1 MIEEPVFNG
10 SESSSVTA
18 RQFVNSSPEFNVCV
32 HRKKIYDFVSNSH
45 RPGVIV

>member
-1 MIEEPVFNG
+1 MIKEAVFNG
-10 SESSSVTA
+10 NELSRATA

-45 RPGVIV
+45 PPGVIV